1 MTKLLFLNCLL
12 HLDEGQKCF
21 GRSCILIFGLEELVM
36 IPPNILTFKIKIND
50 KNNVYPLLHSQ
61 AIKDVYRKKLAI
73 ASYPLAH
80 PLI

>member
-21 GRSCILIFGLEELVM
+21 GRSCILIFGLEESVTILF
-36 IPPNILTFKIKIND
+36 NILAFKIKIND
-50 KNNVYPLLHSQ
+50 KNNIYPLLHSQ
-61 AIKDVYRKKLAI
+61 AIKDVCRKKLTI

-80 PLI
+80 SLI

>member
-1 MTKLLFLNCLL
+1 MTKLLFLSCLL

-36 IPPNILTFKIKIND
+36 ILSNILTFKIKINN
-50 KNNVYPLLHSQ
+50 KNNIYPLSHSQ
-61 AIKDVYRKKLAI
+61 AIKDVYRKKLTI
-73 ASYPLAH
+73 ASYPLAR